1 MEIFESQL
9 PATTTAPQLAR
20 GFLRSTL
27 RTWKLD
33 GFGEI
38 TELLAS
44 ELVSNAV
51 VHVGHPMTIRIC
63 RQINRIRVEVKDE
76 SRQLPSLEIPD
87 PLDQQHGRGVFLVDA
102 LATNWGA
109 EVDPEHGKTVWF
121 ELDTTTATV
130 EAHGDEPD

>member
-9 PATTTAPQLAR
+9 PAIPTAPQLAR

-27 RTWKLD
+27 ETWKLD

-63 RQINRIRVEVKDE
+63 RQIDRIRVEVRDE
-76 SRQLPSLEIPD
+76 SRQLPSLETPD
-87 PLDQQHGRGVFLVDA
+87 PTNEHGRGVFLVEA
-102 LATNWGA
+102 LAANWGA
-109 EVDPEHGKTVWF
+109 EVDPEDGKTVWF

>member
-9 PATTTAPQLAR
+9 PATPTAPQLAR

-27 RTWKLD
+27 EAWKLE

-51 VHVGHPMTIRIC
+51 VHVGHPMTLRIC
-63 RQINRIRVEVKDE
+63 RQMNRIRVELNDE
-76 SRQLPSLEIPD
+76 SQQLPSLETPHRFEE
-87 PLDQQHGRGVFLVDA
+87 HGRGVFLVDA
-102 LATNWGA
+102 LATDWGA

-121 ELDTTTATV
+121 ELDTTTAIV